1 MEKSEQTKAKLVSAV
16 MKLMNNGQK
25 ISRYGL
31 LAFAILVSFLPIL
44 NPLQIFSSLQNYS
57 FDTFQRMLPREIHSE
72 DPLVI
77 IDIDDRSLAEI
88 GQWPWPRNQLAK
100 LTNQAYAAAALG
112 FDIVFAESDRTNPEN
127 FIDSYPLNQALK
139 KELSKLPSN
148 DELFAQ
154 AIVNHGTVVLGQA
167 LNNKNNTQP
176 YKAKYG
182 LVTQGD
188 DPKQFIRNYLGAQ
201 NNIKPLNDT
210 ASGIGSM
217 SIGNNDAIVRQLP
230 TFERIDDQLV
240 PSLALEM
247 TRVALGASTFQ
258 IKSSNASSEEAFG
271 AQTGIN
277 NIKLGPLT
285 IPTTPEGNVWVYFAP
300 TKNIPSVSAGDVI
313 SGLIPPEFFE
323 GKIAL
328 VGTSAAG
335 LLDLRSTP
343 TEKNIPG
350 VTVIAQFIQ
359 QIFANE
365 FLQRPDWLFGAEF
378 LAGLVLAVLVTLSIQ
393 ALGPIGGLSILIV
406 GSSGIIGSSYYFFK
420 SKLFL
425 VDPISPLIISL
436 SVYVVVT
443 FCNFLFT
450 ELERSRVRGAFAQYL
465 SPEMVN
471 RLAESSE
478 SLVLGG
484 ERKEMTFLFSDIRGF
499 TKISEQYKDD
509 PEALTKL
516 INQLLTVLSNA
527 ILDHGGTIDKYMGD
541 CIMAFWNAPTDQ
553 ANHRELA
560 IKSAHAMN
568 EALSKFNL
576 ELNKDLDFK
585 LEVGIGINSGNC
597 IVGNMGSDK
606 RFDYTV
612 LGDAVNLASRLE
624 GQSSNYGL
632 TMVIGENTYLEDAS
646 FQMVE
651 MDKISVKGKTTPE
664 TIFTCFKPET
674 KFADGFF
681 SQHEVFLSEYRQQNW
696 QAAKAMIQ
704 ELTVCPNELGLYYA
718 HMSARIEEYIINPPP
733 LDWEG
738 VYVAKNK

>member
-1 MEKSEQTKAKLVSAV
+1 MRKGYKKFSRFG
-16 MKLMNNGQK
+16 LMG
-25 ISRYGL
+25 
-31 LAFAILVSFLPIL
+31 FAILVSFLPIF
-44 NPLQIFSSLQNYS
+44 NPLQIFTSLQNYS
-57 FDTFQRMLPREIHSE
+57 FDSFQRILPREVYSE
-72 DPLVI
+72 DPVVI
-77 IDIDDRSLAEI
+77 IDIDDRSLASV
-88 GQWPWPRNQLAK
+88 GQWPWSRDQLAN

-112 FDIVFAESDRTNPEN
+112 FDIMFAESDRTNPQN
-127 FIDSYPLNQALK
+127 LITSYSLNETLA
-139 KELSKLPSN
+139 KELSALPSN
-148 DELFAQ
+148 DELFAE
-154 AIVNHGTVVLGQA
+154 AINNHGTVVLGQA
-167 LNNKNNTQP
+167 LNNKDNKKP
-176 YKAKYG
+176 FEAKFG

-188 DPKQFIRNYLGAQ
+188 EPKQFITNYLGAQ
-201 NNIKPLNDT
+201 NNIQLLNKS
-210 ASGIGSM
+210 AAGIGSM
-217 SIGNNDAIVRQLP
+217 SIGNNEAIVRQLP
-230 TFERIDDQLV
+230 TFERVENQLV

-247 TRVALGASTFQ
+247 TRVAVGASTFQ

-277 NIKLGPLT
+277 HIKLGPLT
-285 IPTTPEGNVWVYFAP
+285 IPTTPEGNVWVYYTP
-300 TKNIPSVSAGDVI
+300 TKNIPAVSAADVI
-313 SGLIPPEFFE
+313 SGAIPPEFFE
-323 GKIAL
+323 GKVAL

-350 VTVIAQFIQ
+350 VTIIAQFIQ

-378 LAGLVLAVLVTLSIQ
+378 LAGLSLAVLITLSIQ
-393 ALGPIGGLSILIV
+393 ALGPIGGLSVLVV
-406 GSSGIIGSSYYFFK
+406 GSGGIVTASYYFFK

-436 SVYVVVT
+436 SVYIAVT
-443 FCNFLFT
+443 FFNFLFT
-450 ELERSRVRGAFAQYL
+450 ELERSRVRGAFSQYL

-509 PEALTKL
+509 PEALTQL

-553 ANHRELA
+553 QDHRQLA
-560 IKSAHAMN
+560 IQAAHSMN
-568 EALSKFNL
+568 EALDQFNN
-576 ELNKDLDFK
+576 EAKVELDFK
-585 LEVGIGINSGNC
+585 LEIGIGINSGNC

-624 GQSSNYGL
+624 SQSSNYGL
-632 TMVIGENTYLEDAS
+632 HMILGENTYINDSPFTIIEI
-646 FQMVE
+646 
-651 MDKISVKGKTTPE
+651 DKIAVKGKSNAE
-664 TIFTCFKPET
+664 TIYTCLKPENKWT
-674 KFADGFF
+674 EELMEKHKA
-681 SQHEVFLSEYRQQNW
+681 FLNKYRNQSWESANLL
-696 QAAKAMIQ
+696 ID
-704 ELTVCPNELGLYYA
+704 ELISSPNELNLYYK
-718 HMSARIEEYIINPPP
+718 HMRARIEEYITTPPSA
-733 LDWEG
+733 DWEG
-738 VYVAKNK
+738 VYVATNK

>member
-1 MEKSEQTKAKLVSAV
+1 MKKNYKKL
-16 MKLMNNGQK
+16 
-25 ISRYGL
+25 SRYGL
-31 LAFAILVSFLPIL
+31 IAFAILVSFLPIF

-57 FDTFQRMLPREIHSE
+57 FDTFQRILPREVYPE
-72 DPLVI
+72 DPVVI

-88 GQWPWPRNQLAK
+88 GQWPWSRNQLAN

-112 FDIVFAESDRTNPEN
+112 FDIVFAETDRTNPQN
-127 FIDSYPLNQALK
+127 LIANYSLNEELA
-139 KELSKLPSN
+139 KELTSLPSN

-154 AIVNHGTVVLGQA
+154 AIKNHGTVVLGQA
-167 LNNKNNTQP
+167 LNNNQISKPSKT
-176 YKAKYG
+176 KFG

-188 DPKQFIRNYLGAQ
+188 DPKQFVTNYLGVQ
-201 NNIKPLNDT
+201 SNIKLLD
-210 ASGIGSM
+210 ASAQGVGSM

-230 TFERIDDQLV
+230 TFESIGDQLI
-240 PSLALEM
+240 PSLAIEM
-247 TRVALGASTFQ
+247 TRVAVGASTFQ

-300 TKNIPSVSAGDVI
+300 TKNIPTVSAGDVI

-323 GKIAL
+323 GKVAL

-350 VTVIAQFIQ
+350 VTIIAQFIQ

-378 LAGLVLAVLVTLSIQ
+378 LAGLVLAVLITLSIQ
-393 ALGPIGGLSILIV
+393 ALGPIGGLSILV
-406 GSSGIIGSSYYFFK
+406 AGSGGIIGSSYYFFK

-425 VDPISPLIISL
+425 VDPISPLIIAL
-436 SVYVVVT
+436 SVYVAVT
-443 FCNFLFT
+443 FFNFLFT

-484 ERKEMTFLFSDIRGF
+484 EKKEMTFLFSDIRGF

-509 PEALTKL
+509 PEALTQL

-527 ILDHGGTIDKYMGD
+527 ILEHGGTIDKYMGD

-553 ANHRELA
+553 ANHRQLA
-560 IKSAHAMN
+560 IESAHAMN
-568 EALSKFNL
+568 NALSKFNQSL
-576 ELNKDLDFK
+576 GGSLDFK
-585 LEVGIGINSGNC
+585 LEIGIGINSGEC

-632 TMVIGENTYLEDAS
+632 NMVLGENSYLQDSSYPMIEI
-646 FQMVE
+646 
-651 MDKISVKGKTTPE
+651 DKIAVKGKSAAE
-664 TIFTCFKPET
+664 TIFTCFEPET
-674 KFADGFF
+674 KFPEDFMTK
-681 SQHEVFLSEYRQQNW
+681 HINFLKEYRSQQW
-696 QAAKAMIQ
+696 DAASSFID
-704 ELTVCPNELGLYYA
+704 ELISSPNELELYYK
-718 HMSARIEEYIINPPP
+718 HMRARINEYKINPPS

-738 VYVAKNK
+738 VYVAQNK

>member
-1 MEKSEQTKAKLVSAV
+1 
-16 MKLMNNGQK
+16 MKKNLKQF
-25 ISRYGL
+25 SRYGL
-31 LAFAILVSFLPIL
+31 LIFAILVSFLPIL
-44 NPLQIFSSLQNYS
+44 NPLQIFSNLQNYS
-57 FDTFQRMLPREIHSE
+57 FDTLQRLLPREIYAE
-72 DPLVI
+72 DPVVI

-88 GQWPWPRNQLAK
+88 GQWPWSRNQLAK
-100 LTNQAYAAAALG
+100 VTNQAYAAAALG
-112 FDIVFAESDRTNPEN
+112 FDIVFAEPDRTNPQN
-127 FIDSYPLNQALK
+127 FISSYPLNESLK
-139 KELSKLPSN
+139 KELSALPSN

-154 AIVNHGTVVLGQA
+154 AITDHGTVVLGQA
-167 LNNKNNTQP
+167 LNNKNNIKPSKT
-176 YKAKYG
+176 KFG

-188 DPKQFIRNYLGAQ
+188 DPKQFITNYSGIQ
-201 NNIKPLNDT
+201 NNIKELENS
-210 ASGIGSM
+210 AAGVGSM

-230 TFERIDDQLV
+230 TFERVDDQLV

-247 TRVALGASTFQ
+247 TRVAVGASTFQ
-258 IKSSNASSEEAFG
+258 IKSSNASSEEAYG

-285 IPTTPEGNVWVYFAP
+285 IPTTPEGNAWVYFAP
-300 TKNIPSVSAGDVI
+300 SRDISTVSAADVI
-313 SGLIPPEFFE
+313 SGVISPDFFE
-323 GKIAL
+323 GKVAL

-343 TEKNIPG
+343 TEKNVPG
-350 VTVIAQFIQ
+350 VTIIAQFIQ

-378 LAGLVLAVLVTLSIQ
+378 IAGLLLAVLITLGIQ
-393 ALGPIGGLSILIV
+393 VLGPIGGLSIFLV
-406 GSSGIIGSSYYFFK
+406 GSGGIMGSSYYFFK

-436 SVYVVVT
+436 SVYVAVT
-443 FCNFLFT
+443 FFNFLFT

-509 PEALTKL
+509 PEALTQL
-516 INQLLTVLSNA
+516 INELLTVLSNA
-527 ILDHGGTIDKYMGD
+527 ILEHGGTIDKYMGD

-553 ANHRELA
+553 ADHRQLA
-560 IKSAHAMN
+560 IQAAHSMN
-568 EALSKFNL
+568 EALDEFNL
-576 ELNKDLDFK
+576 NTEGSLDFK
-585 LEVGIGINSGNC
+585 LEIGIGINSGNC

-624 GQSSNYGL
+624 SQSSNYGL
-632 TMVIGENTYLEDAS
+632 HMIVGENTYMNDSDFTMIEI
-646 FQMVE
+646 
-651 MDKISVKGKTTPE
+651 DKIAVKGKSTAE
-664 TIFTCFKPET
+664 TIYTCFKSGMKLPE
-674 KFADGFF
+674 GFIDNHA
-681 SQHEVFLSEYRQQNW
+681 SFLAEYRAQNW
-696 QAAKAMIQ
+696 NAANLLID
-704 ELTVCPNELGLYYA
+704 ELMSSSNELELYYR
-718 HMSARIEEYIINPPP
+718 HMKARIEKYITNPPSA
-733 LDWEG
+733 DWGG
-738 VYVAKNK
+738 VYVATNK

>member
-1 MEKSEQTKAKLVSAV
+1 
-16 MKLMNNGQK
+16 MKKNYKQL
-25 ISRYGL
+25 SRFGL
-31 LAFAILVSFLPIL
+31 LAFAIFISFLPIL

-57 FDTFQRMLPREIHSE
+57 FDTFQRILPREVYPE
-72 DPLVI
+72 DPVVI

-88 GQWPWPRNQLAK
+88 GQWPWSRNQLAN

-112 FDIVFAESDRTNPEN
+112 FDIVFAEPDRTNPKN
-127 FIDSYPLNQALK
+127 LIASYDLNEELT
-139 KELSKLPSN
+139 KELVALPSN
-148 DELFAQ
+148 DELFAE
-154 AIVNHGTVVLGQA
+154 AIENHGTVILGQA
-167 LNNKNNTQP
+167 LNNNQNILS
-176 YKAKYG
+176 AKTKFG

-188 DPKQFIRNYLGAQ
+188 DPKQFVANYSGAQ
-201 NNIKPLNDT
+201 SNITILD
-210 ASGIGSM
+210 ASARGVGSM

-230 TFERIDDQLV
+230 AFESIGNQLI

-247 TRVALGASTFQ
+247 TRVAVGASTFQ
-258 IKSSNASSEEAFG
+258 IKSSNASSEEAYG

-285 IPTTPEGNVWVYFAP
+285 IPTTAEGNAWIYFTA
-300 TKNIPSVSAGDVI
+300 TKNISTVSAVDVI
-313 SGLIPPEFFE
+313 AGVIPPEFFE
-323 GKIAL
+323 GKVAL

-350 VTVIAQFIQ
+350 VTIIAQFIQ

-378 LAGLVLAVLVTLSIQ
+378 LAGLGLAILTTLSIQ
-393 ALGPIGGLSILIV
+393 ALGPIGGLSVLVLGSGGIL
-406 GSSGIIGSSYYFFK
+406 GSSYYFFK

-425 VDPISPLIISL
+425 VDPISPLVIAL
-436 SVYVVVT
+436 SVYIAVT
-443 FCNFLFT
+443 FFNFLFT

-471 RLAESSE
+471 RLAESNE

-484 ERKEMTFLFSDIRGF
+484 EKKEMTFLFSDIRGF
-499 TKISEQYKDD
+499 TKISEQYKED
-509 PEALTKL
+509 PEALTQL

-553 ANHRELA
+553 ADHRQLA
-560 IKSAHAMN
+560 IKAAHAMN
-568 EALSKFNL
+568 QALDEFNL
-576 ELNKDLDFK
+576 SMKGNLEFEL
-585 LEVGIGINSGNC
+585 EIGIGINSGEC

-612 LGDAVNLASRLE
+612 LGDSVNLASRLE
-624 GQSSNYGL
+624 SQSSNYGL
-632 TMVIGENTYLEDAS
+632 HMIIGENTFIEDAA
-646 FQMVE
+646 FCIIE
-651 MDKISVKGKTTPE
+651 IDKIAVKGKSSAE
-664 TIFTCFKPET
+664 TIFTCFEAKT
-674 KFADGFF
+674 KFAG
-681 SQHEVFLSEYRQQNW
+681 EFLDKHKNFLKEYRAQNW
-696 QAAKAMIQ
+696 DVAKSLIS
-704 ELTVCPNELGLYYA
+704 ELISSSDELELYYKY
-718 HMSARIEEYIINPPP
+718 MGSRIEDYVINPPP
-733 LDWEG
+733 ADWEG

>member
-1 MEKSEQTKAKLVSAV
+1 M
-16 MKLMNNGQK
+16 
-25 ISRYGL
+25 
-31 LAFAILVSFLPIL
+31 
-44 NPLQIFSSLQNYS
+44 
-57 FDTFQRMLPREIHSE
+57 
-72 DPLVI
+72 
-77 IDIDDRSLAEI
+77 RS
-88 GQWPWPRNQLAK
+88 
-100 LTNQAYAAAALG
+100 
-112 FDIVFAESDRTNPEN
+112 
-127 FIDSYPLNQALK
+127 LK
-139 KELSKLPSN
+139 KELSALPSN

-154 AIVNHGTVVLGQA
+154 AITDHGTVVLGQA
-167 LNNKNNTQP
+167 LNNKNNIKPSKT
-176 YKAKYG
+176 KFG

-188 DPKQFIRNYLGAQ
+188 DPKQFITNYSGIQ
-201 NNIKPLNDT
+201 HNIKQLESS
-210 ASGIGSM
+210 AAGVGSM

-230 TFERIDDQLV
+230 TFERVDDQLV

-247 TRVALGASTFQ
+247 TRVAVGASTFQ
-258 IKSSNASSEEAFG
+258 IKSSNASSEEAYG

-277 NIKLGPLT
+277 NIKLGPLS
-285 IPTTPEGNVWVYFAP
+285 IPTTPEGNAWVYFAP
-300 TKNIPSVSAGDVI
+300 SRDISTVSAADVI
-313 SGLIPPEFFE
+313 SGVISPDFFE
-323 GKIAL
+323 GKVAL

-343 TEKNIPG
+343 TEKNVPG
-350 VTVIAQFIQ
+350 VTIIAQFIQ

-378 LAGLVLAVLVTLSIQ
+378 LAGLVLAVLITLSIQ
-393 ALGPIGGLSILIV
+393 AMGPIGGLSVLLA
-406 GSSGIIGSSYYFFK
+406 GSGGIIGSSYYFFK

-436 SVYVVVT
+436 SVYVAVT
-443 FCNFLFT
+443 FFNYLFT

-509 PEALTKL
+509 PEALTLL

-553 ANHRELA
+553 ANHRQLA
-560 IKSAHAMN
+560 IESAHAMN
-568 EALSKFNL
+568 NALSEFNQNL
-576 ELNKDLDFK
+576 EGSLDFK
-585 LEVGIGINSGNC
+585 LEIGIGINSGEC

-632 TMVIGENTYLEDAS
+632 NMVLGENSYLQDSSYQIIEI
-646 FQMVE
+646 
-651 MDKISVKGKTTPE
+651 DKIAVKGKSSAE
-664 TIFTCFKPET
+664 TIFTCFELET
-674 KFADGFF
+674 KFTEDFMDK
-681 SQHEVFLSEYRQQNW
+681 HKHVFRKVSLSRMDSS
-696 QAAKAMIQ
+696 KFI
-704 ELTVCPNELGLYYA
+704 G
-718 HMSARIEEYIINPPP
+718 
-733 LDWEG
+733 
-738 VYVAKNK
+738 

>member
-1 MEKSEQTKAKLVSAV
+1 
-16 MKLMNNGQK
+16 MKKNLKQF
-25 ISRYGL
+25 SRYGL
-31 LAFAILVSFLPIL
+31 LIFAVLVSFLPIL
-44 NPLQIFSSLQNYS
+44 NPLQIFSNLQNYS
-57 FDTFQRMLPREIHSE
+57 FDTLQRLLPREIYAE
-72 DPLVI
+72 DPVVI

-100 LTNQAYAAAALG
+100 LTDQAYAAAALG
-112 FDIVFAESDRTNPEN
+112 FDIVFAESDRTNPQN
-127 FIDSYPLNQALK
+127 FISSYPLNEVLK

-154 AIVNHGTVVLGQA
+154 AILNHGTVVLGQA
-167 LNNKNNTQP
+167 LNNKNNTKP

-201 NNIKPLNDT
+201 NNIKLLDDSAT
-210 ASGIGSM
+210 GVGSM

-247 TRVALGASTFQ
+247 TRVAVGASTFQ
-258 IKSSNASSEEAFG
+258 IKSSNASSEEAYG

-285 IPTTPEGNVWVYFAP
+285 IPTTPEGNAWVYFAP
-300 TKNIPSVSAGDVI
+300 TKNIPTVSAGDVI
-313 SGLIPPEFFE
+313 SGAIPPEFFE
-323 GKIAL
+323 GKVAL

-350 VTVIAQFIQ
+350 VTIIAQFIQ

-378 LAGLVLAVLVTLSIQ
+378 LAGLILAILITLSIQ
-393 ALGPIGGLSILIV
+393 ALGPIGGLSVLIA
-406 GSSGIIGSSYYFFK
+406 GSGGIIGSSYYFFK

-436 SVYVVVT
+436 SVYVAVT
-443 FCNFLFT
+443 FFNFLFT

-509 PEALTKL
+509 PEALTQL
-516 INQLLTVLSNA
+516 INQLLTVLSNS
-527 ILDHGGTIDKYMGD
+527 ILEHGGTIDKYMGD

-553 ANHRELA
+553 ADHRQLA
-560 IKSAHAMN
+560 IKAAHSMN
-568 EALSKFNL
+568 EALDEFNAQT
-576 ELNKDLDFK
+576 EGNLDFK
-585 LEVGIGINSGNC
+585 LEIGIGINSGNC

-624 GQSSNYGL
+624 SQSSNYGL
-632 TMVIGENTYLEDAS
+632 HMIVGENTHMDDSE
-646 FQMVE
+646 FTIIE
-651 MDKISVKGKTTPE
+651 IDKIAVKGKSSAE
-664 TIFTCFKPET
+664 TIYTCFKPEM
-674 KFADGFF
+674 KFTEEFLKK
-681 SQHEVFLSEYRQQNW
+681 HEAFLVEYRSQNW
-696 QAAKAMIQ
+696 DGANLLID
-704 ELTVCPNELGLYYA
+704 ELIPSSNELELYYK
-718 HMSARIEEYIINPPP
+718 HMRARIEEYIASPPAS
-733 LDWEG
+733 DWEG

>member
-1 MEKSEQTKAKLVSAV
+1 
-16 MKLMNNGQK
+16 MKKNLKQF
-25 ISRYGL
+25 SRYGL
-31 LAFAILVSFLPIL
+31 LIFAVLVSFLPIL
-44 NPLQIFSSLQNYS
+44 NPLQIFSNLQNYS
-57 FDTFQRMLPREIHSE
+57 FDTLQRLLPREIYAE
-72 DPLVI
+72 DPVVI

-88 GQWPWPRNQLAK
+88 GQWPWSRNQLAK

-112 FDIVFAESDRTNPEN
+112 FDIVFAESDRTNPQN
-127 FIDSYPLNQALK
+127 FISSYPLNEDLK
-139 KELSKLPSN
+139 KELSALPSN

-154 AIVNHGTVVLGQA
+154 AIANHGTVVLGQA
-167 LNNKNNTQP
+167 LNNKNNIKP
-176 YKAKYG
+176 SKAKFG

-188 DPKQFIRNYLGAQ
+188 DPKQFITNYSGIQ
-201 NNIKPLNDT
+201 NNIQQLESS
-210 ASGIGSM
+210 AAGVGSM

-247 TRVALGASTFQ
+247 TRVAVGASTFQ
-258 IKSSNASSEEAFG
+258 IKSSNASSEEAYG

-285 IPTTPEGNVWVYFAP
+285 IPTTSKGNAWVYFAP
-300 TKNIPSVSAGDVI
+300 SNNISTVSAADVI
-313 SGLIPPEFFE
+313 SGAVPPEFFE
-323 GKIAL
+323 GKLAL

-343 TEKNIPG
+343 TEKNVPG
-350 VTVIAQFIQ
+350 VTIIAQFIQ

-378 LAGLVLAVLVTLSIQ
+378 LAGLVLAVLITLSIQ
-393 ALGPIGGLSILIV
+393 AMGPIGGLSVLLA
-406 GSSGIIGSSYYFFK
+406 GSGGIIGSSYYFFK

-436 SVYVVVT
+436 SVYVAVT
-443 FCNFLFT
+443 FFNYLFT

-509 PEALTKL
+509 PEALTQL

-553 ANHRELA
+553 ANHRQLA
-560 IKSAHAMN
+560 IESAHAMN
-568 EALSKFNL
+568 NALSEFNQNL
-576 ELNKDLDFK
+576 EGSLDFK
-585 LEVGIGINSGNC
+585 LEIGIGINSGEC

-632 TMVIGENTYLEDAS
+632 NMVLGENSYLQDSSYQIIEI
-646 FQMVE
+646 
-651 MDKISVKGKTTPE
+651 DKIAVKGKSSAE
-664 TIFTCFKPET
+664 TIFTCFELET
-674 KFADGFF
+674 KFTEDFMDKHKLFLEKYRTQQWIPANLLAD
-681 SQHEVFLSEYRQQNW
+681 
-696 QAAKAMIQ
+696 
-704 ELTVCPNELGLYYA
+704 ELISSSNQLELYYG
-718 HMSARIEEYIINPPP
+718 HMKARIDEYKINPPSS
-733 LDWEG
+733 DWKG
-738 VYVAKNK
+738 VYVAQNK

>member
-1 MEKSEQTKAKLVSAV
+1 
-16 MKLMNNGQK
+16 MKKNLKQF
-25 ISRYGL
+25 SRYGL
-31 LAFAILVSFLPIL
+31 LIFAILVSFLPIL
-44 NPLQIFSSLQNYS
+44 NPLQIFSNLQNYS
-57 FDTFQRMLPREIHSE
+57 FDTLQRLLPREVYAE
-72 DPLVI
+72 DPVVI

-88 GQWPWPRNQLAK
+88 GQWPWSRNQLAK
-100 LTNQAYAAAALG
+100 LVNQAYAAAALG
-112 FDIVFAESDRTNPEN
+112 FDIVFAESDRTNPQN
-127 FIDSYPLNQALK
+127 FISSYPLNEDLK
-139 KELSKLPSN
+139 KELSALPSN
-148 DELFAQ
+148 DELFSQ
-154 AIVNHGTVVLGQA
+154 AIANHGTVVLGQA
-167 LNNKNNTQP
+167 LNNKNNIKPSKT
-176 YKAKYG
+176 KFG

-201 NNIKPLNDT
+201 NNIKLLDDS

-247 TRVALGASTFQ
+247 TRVAVGASTFQ
-258 IKSSNASSEEAFG
+258 IKSSNASSEEAYG

-300 TKNIPSVSAGDVI
+300 TKNIPTVSAGDVI
-313 SGLIPPEFFE
+313 LGLIPPEFFE
-323 GKIAL
+323 GKVAL

-350 VTVIAQFIQ
+350 VTIIAQFIQ

-378 LAGLVLAVLVTLSIQ
+378 LAGLVLAVLITLSIQ
-393 ALGPIGGLSILIV
+393 ALGPIGGLSVLII
-406 GSSGIIGSSYYFFK
+406 GSGGIMGSSYYFFK

-425 VDPISPLIISL
+425 VDPISPLIIAL
-436 SVYVVVT
+436 SVYVAVT
-443 FCNFLFT
+443 FFNFLFT

-509 PEALTKL
+509 PEALTQL

-527 ILDHGGTIDKYMGD
+527 ILEHGGTIDKYMGD

-553 ANHRELA
+553 ENHRQLA
-560 IKSAHAMN
+560 IQAAHTMN
-568 EALSKFNL
+568 EALDAFNL
-576 ELNKDLDFK
+576 EVEGNLDFK
-585 LEVGIGINSGNC
+585 LEIGIGINSGDC

-624 GQSSNYGL
+624 SQSSNYGL
-632 TMVIGENTYLEDAS
+632 HMIVGENTYMIDSS
-646 FQMVE
+646 FTMIE
-651 MDKISVKGKTTPE
+651 IDKIAVKGKSSAE
-664 TIFTCFKPET
+664 TIFTCFKPEI
-674 KFADGFF
+674 KFVKGFLDT
-681 SQHEVFLSEYRQQNW
+681 HNVFLQEYRSQNW
-696 QAAKAMIQ
+696 DAAKSTIG
-704 ELTVCPNELGLYYA
+704 ELMSSPNELELYYR
-718 HMSARIEEYIINPPP
+718 HMDARIDEYIKNPPAA
-733 LDWEG
+733 DWEG
-738 VYVAKNK
+738 VYVATNK

>member
-1 MEKSEQTKAKLVSAV
+1 MKIDFKKLS
-16 MKLMNNGQK
+16 K
-25 ISRYGL
+25 YGL
-31 LAFAILVSFLPIL
+31 LVFAVLISFLPIF
-44 NPLQIFSSLQNYS
+44 NPLQIFSTLQNYS
-57 FDTFQRMLPREIHSE
+57 FDTFQRILPREVYPG
-72 DPLVI
+72 DPVVI

-88 GQWPWPRNQLAK
+88 GQWPWSRNQLAN

-112 FDIVFAESDRTNPEN
+112 FDVVFAEPDRTNPEN
-127 FIDSYPLNQALK
+127 LIASYPLSEVLI
-139 KELSKLPSN
+139 KELGALPSN
-148 DELFAQ
+148 DGLFSQ
-154 AIVNHGTVVLGQA
+154 AIENHGTVVLGQA
-167 LNNKNNTQP
+167 LNNNKNNKP
-176 YKAKYG
+176 YKAKFG

-188 DPKQFIRNYLGAQ
+188 DPKQFVADYLGTQ
-201 NNIKPLNDT
+201 NNIKILDEAAN
-210 ASGIGSM
+210 GIGSM

-230 TFERIDDQLV
+230 TFERIGDQLV

-247 TRVALGASTFQ
+247 TRVALGASTYQ

-271 AQTGIN
+271 AHTGIN
-277 NIKLGPLT
+277 NIKIGPLT
-285 IPTTPEGNVWVYFAP
+285 IPTTADGNAWIYFTP
-300 TKNIPSVSAGDVI
+300 TRNILTVSAADVV
-313 SGLIPPEFFE
+313 SGAVLPEFFE

-350 VTVIAQFIQ
+350 VTIIAQFIQ

-378 LAGLVLAVLVTLSIQ
+378 LTGLILAVLITLSIH
-393 ALGPIGGLSILIV
+393 ALGPIGGLSILIL
-406 GSSGIIGSSYYFFK
+406 GSGGIIGLSYYFFK

-436 SVYVVVT
+436 SVYVAVT
-443 FCNFLFT
+443 FFNFLFT

-509 PEALTKL
+509 PEALTRL
-516 INQLLTVLSNA
+516 INQLLTVLSNP

-576 ELNKDLDFK
+576 ELNEDLDFK
-585 LEVGIGINSGNC
+585 LEIGIGINSGNC

-632 TMVIGENTYLEDAS
+632 TMVIGENTYLEDSS
-646 FQMVE
+646 FQIVE
-651 MDKISVKGKTTPE
+651 MDKIAVKGKSTPE

-674 KFADGFF
+674 NFMDGFF

-696 QAAKAMIQ
+696 QAAKAIIQ
-704 ELTVCPNELGLYYA
+704 ELTASPNELELYYA
-718 HMSARIEEYIINPPP
+718 HMRTRIEEYVTNPPP
-733 LDWEG
+733 ADWEG

>member
-1 MEKSEQTKAKLVSAV
+1 M
-16 MKLMNNGQK
+16 
-25 ISRYGL
+25 
-31 LAFAILVSFLPIL
+31 
-44 NPLQIFSSLQNYS
+44 QIFSNLQNYS
-57 FDTFQRMLPREIHSE
+57 FDTLQRLLPREIYAE
-72 DPLVI
+72 DPVVI

-100 LTNQAYAAAALG
+100 LTDQAYAAAALG
-112 FDIVFAESDRTNPEN
+112 FDIVFAESDRTNPQN
-127 FIDSYPLNQALK
+127 FISSYPLNEVLK

-154 AIVNHGTVVLGQA
+154 AILNHGTVVLGQA
-167 LNNKNNTQP
+167 LNNKNNTKP

-201 NNIKPLNDT
+201 NNIKLLDDSAT
-210 ASGIGSM
+210 GVGSM

-247 TRVALGASTFQ
+247 TRVAVGASTFQ
-258 IKSSNASSEEAFG
+258 IKSSNASSEEAYG

-285 IPTTPEGNVWVYFAP
+285 IPTTPEGNAWVYFAP
-300 TKNIPSVSAGDVI
+300 TKNIPTVSAGDVI
-313 SGLIPPEFFE
+313 SGAIPPEFFE
-323 GKIAL
+323 GKVAL

-350 VTVIAQFIQ
+350 VTIIAQFIQ

-378 LAGLVLAVLVTLSIQ
+378 LAGLILAILITLSIQ
-393 ALGPIGGLSILIV
+393 ALGPIGGLSVLIA
-406 GSSGIIGSSYYFFK
+406 GSGGIIGSSYYFFK

-436 SVYVVVT
+436 SVYVAVT
-443 FCNFLFT
+443 FFNFLFT

-509 PEALTKL
+509 PEALTQL
-516 INQLLTVLSNA
+516 INQLLTVLSNS
-527 ILDHGGTIDKYMGD
+527 ILEHGGTIDKYMGD

-553 ANHRELA
+553 ADHRQLA
-560 IKSAHAMN
+560 IKAAHSMN
-568 EALSKFNL
+568 EALDEFNAQT
-576 ELNKDLDFK
+576 EGNLDFK
-585 LEVGIGINSGNC
+585 LEIGIGINSGNC

-624 GQSSNYGL
+624 SQSSNYGL
-632 TMVIGENTYLEDAS
+632 HMIVGENTHMDDSE
-646 FQMVE
+646 FTIIE
-651 MDKISVKGKTTPE
+651 IDKIAVKGKSSAE
-664 TIFTCFKPET
+664 TIYTCFKPEM
-674 KFADGFF
+674 KFTEEFLKK
-681 SQHEVFLSEYRQQNW
+681 HEAFLVEYRSQNW
-696 QAAKAMIQ
+696 DGANLLID
-704 ELTVCPNELGLYYA
+704 ELIPSSNELELYYK
-718 HMSARIEEYIINPPP
+718 HMRARIEEYIASPPAS
-733 LDWEG
+733 DWEG

>member
-1 MEKSEQTKAKLVSAV
+1 
-16 MKLMNNGQK
+16 MKKNYKQL
-25 ISRYGL
+25 SRFGL
-31 LAFAILVSFLPIL
+31 LAFAIFISFLPIL

-57 FDTFQRMLPREIHSE
+57 FDTFQRILPREVYPE
-72 DPLVI
+72 DPVVI

-88 GQWPWPRNQLAK
+88 GQWPWSRNQLAK

-112 FDIVFAESDRTNPEN
+112 FDIVFAEPDRTNPKN
-127 FIDSYPLNQALK
+127 LIASYDLNEELT
-139 KELSKLPSN
+139 KELVALPSN
-148 DELFAQ
+148 DELFAE
-154 AIVNHGTVVLGQA
+154 AIENHGTVILGQA
-167 LNNKNNTQP
+167 LNNNQNILSA
-176 YKAKYG
+176 KAKFG

-188 DPKQFIRNYLGAQ
+188 DPKQFVANYSGTQ
-201 NNIKPLNDT
+201 GNITILD
-210 ASGIGSM
+210 ASARGIGSM

-230 TFERIDDQLV
+230 TFESIGNQLI

-247 TRVALGASTFQ
+247 TRVAVGASTFQ
-258 IKSSNASSEEAFG
+258 IKSSNASSEEAYG

-285 IPTTPEGNVWVYFAP
+285 IPTTAEGNAWIYFTA
-300 TKNIPSVSAGDVI
+300 TKNISTVSAVDVI
-313 SGLIPPEFFE
+313 AGVIPPEFFE
-323 GKIAL
+323 GKVAL

-350 VTVIAQFIQ
+350 VTIIAQFIQ

-378 LAGLVLAVLVTLSIQ
+378 LAGLGLAILTTLSIQ
-393 ALGPIGGLSILIV
+393 ALGPIGGLSVLVLGSGGIL
-406 GSSGIIGSSYYFFK
+406 GSSYYFFK

-425 VDPISPLIISL
+425 VDPISPLVIAL
-436 SVYVVVT
+436 SVYIAVT
-443 FCNFLFT
+443 FFNFLFT

-471 RLAESSE
+471 RLAESNE

-499 TKISEQYKDD
+499 TKISEQYKED
-509 PEALTKL
+509 PEALTQL

-553 ANHRELA
+553 DDHRQLA
-560 IKSAHAMN
+560 IKAAHAMN
-568 EALSKFNL
+568 QALDEFNL
-576 ELNKDLDFK
+576 SMKGNLEFEL
-585 LEVGIGINSGNC
+585 EIGIGINSGEC

-612 LGDAVNLASRLE
+612 LGDSVNLASRLE
-624 GQSSNYGL
+624 SQSSNYGL
-632 TMVIGENTYLEDAS
+632 HMIIGENTFIEDAA
-646 FQMVE
+646 FCIIE
-651 MDKISVKGKTTPE
+651 IDKIAVKGKSSAE
-664 TIFTCFKPET
+664 TIFTCFEAKT
-674 KFADGFF
+674 KFAD
-681 SQHEVFLSEYRQQNW
+681 EFLDKHRNFLKEYRAQNW
-696 QAAKAMIQ
+696 DVAKLLIS
-704 ELTVCPNELGLYYA
+704 ELISSSDELDLYYKY
-718 HMSARIEEYIINPPP
+718 MGSRIEDYEINPPSA
-733 LDWEG
+733 DWEG

>member
-1 MEKSEQTKAKLVSAV
+1 VKKNLKQF
-16 MKLMNNGQK
+16 
-25 ISRYGL
+25 SRYGL
-31 LAFAILVSFLPIL
+31 LIFAVLVSFLPIL
-44 NPLQIFSSLQNYS
+44 NPLQIFSNLQNYS
-57 FDTFQRMLPREIHSE
+57 FDTLQRLLPREIYAE
-72 DPLVI
+72 DPVVI

-88 GQWPWPRNQLAK
+88 GQWPWSRNQLAK

-112 FDIVFAESDRTNPEN
+112 FDIVFAESDRTNPQN
-127 FIDSYPLNQALK
+127 FISSYPLNEDLK
-139 KELSKLPSN
+139 KELSALPSN
-148 DELFAQ
+148 DELFSQ
-154 AIVNHGTVVLGQA
+154 AIANHGTVVLGQA
-167 LNNKNNTQP
+167 LNNKNNIKP
-176 YKAKYG
+176 SKAKFG

-188 DPKQFIRNYLGAQ
+188 NPKQFITNYSGIQ
-201 NNIKPLNDT
+201 NNIQQLESS
-210 ASGIGSM
+210 AAGVGSM

-230 TFERIDDQLV
+230 TFERVDDQLV

-247 TRVALGASTFQ
+247 TRVAVGASTFQ
-258 IKSSNASSEEAFG
+258 IKSSNASSEEAYG

-285 IPTTPEGNVWVYFAP
+285 IPTTPKGNAWVYFAP
-300 TKNIPSVSAGDVI
+300 SKNISTISAADVI
-313 SGLIPPEFFE
+313 SGAVPPEFFE
-323 GKIAL
+323 GKLAL

-343 TEKNIPG
+343 TEKNVPG
-350 VTVIAQFIQ
+350 VTIIAQFIQ

-378 LAGLVLAVLVTLSIQ
+378 LAGLVLAVLITLSIQ
-393 ALGPIGGLSILIV
+393 AMGPIGGLSVLLA
-406 GSSGIIGSSYYFFK
+406 GSGGIIGSSYYFFK

-436 SVYVVVT
+436 SVYVAVT
-443 FCNFLFT
+443 FFNYLFT

-509 PEALTKL
+509 PEALTLL

-553 ANHRELA
+553 ANHRQLA
-560 IKSAHAMN
+560 IESAHAMN
-568 EALSKFNL
+568 NALSEFNQNL
-576 ELNKDLDFK
+576 EESLDFK
-585 LEVGIGINSGNC
+585 LEIGIGINSGEC

-632 TMVIGENTYLEDAS
+632 NMVLGENSYLQDSPYQIIEI
-646 FQMVE
+646 
-651 MDKISVKGKTTPE
+651 DKIAVKGKSSAE
-664 TIFTCFKPET
+664 TIFTCFELET
-674 KFADGFF
+674 KFTEEFMDKHKLFLEKYSAQQWIPASLLAD
-681 SQHEVFLSEYRQQNW
+681 
-696 QAAKAMIQ
+696 
-704 ELTVCPNELGLYYA
+704 ELISSSNQLELYYG
-718 HMSARIEEYIINPPP
+718 HMKARIDEYKINPPSS
-733 LDWEG
+733 DWKG
-738 VYVAKNK
+738 VYVAQNK

>member
-1 MEKSEQTKAKLVSAV
+1 MKKNYKKL
-16 MKLMNNGQK
+16 
-25 ISRYGL
+25 SRYGL
-31 LAFAILVSFLPIL
+31 LAFAIFVSFLPIL
-44 NPLQIFSSLQNYS
+44 NPLQIFTSLQNYS
-57 FDTFQRMLPREIHSE
+57 FDTFQRILPREVYPE
-72 DPLVI
+72 DPVVI

-88 GQWPWPRNQLAK
+88 GQWPWSRNQLAN

-112 FDIVFAESDRTNPEN
+112 FDVVFAEPDRTNPQN
-127 FIDSYPLNQALK
+127 LIASYSLNEELA
-139 KELSKLPSN
+139 KELASLPSN

-154 AIVNHGTVVLGQA
+154 AIKNHGTVVLGQA
-167 LNNKNNTQP
+167 LNNNEISKPSKT
-176 YKAKYG
+176 KFG
-182 LVTQGD
+182 LVIQGD
-188 DPKQFIRNYLGAQ
+188 DPKQFVTNYLGVQ
-201 NNIKPLNDT
+201 NNIKLLD
-210 ASGIGSM
+210 ASAQGVGSM

-230 TFERIDDQLV
+230 TFESIGDQLI
-240 PSLALEM
+240 PSLAIEM
-247 TRVALGASTFQ
+247 TRVAVGASTFQ
-258 IKSSNASSEEAFG
+258 IKSSNASSEEAYG

-285 IPTTPEGNVWVYFAP
+285 IPTTAKGNAWIYFTA
-300 TKNIPSVSAGDVI
+300 TKNISTVSAVDVI
-313 SGLIPPEFFE
+313 SGAIPPEFFE
-323 GKIAL
+323 GKVAL
-328 VGTSAAG
+328 VGTSASG

-350 VTVIAQFIQ
+350 VTIIAQFIQ

-378 LAGLVLAVLVTLSIQ
+378 LAGLILALLITLSIQ
-393 ALGPIGGLSILIV
+393 ALGPIGGLSVLV
-406 GSSGIIGSSYYFFK
+406 GGSGGIIGSSYYFFK

-425 VDPISPLIISL
+425 VDPISPLIIAL
-436 SVYVVVT
+436 SVYVAVT
-443 FCNFLFT
+443 FFNFLFT

-509 PEALTKL
+509 PEALTQL

-553 ANHRELA
+553 ANHRQLA
-560 IKSAHAMN
+560 IESAHAMN
-568 EALSKFNL
+568 NALSEFNQNL
-576 ELNKDLDFK
+576 EGSLDFK
-585 LEVGIGINSGNC
+585 LEIGIGINSGEC

-632 TMVIGENTYLEDAS
+632 NMVLGENSYLQDSSYRMIEI
-646 FQMVE
+646 
-651 MDKISVKGKTTPE
+651 DKIAVKGKSAAE
-664 TIFTCFKPET
+664 TIFTCFEPDK
-674 KFADGFF
+674 KFADDFMAK
-681 SQHEVFLSEYRQQNW
+681 HINFLEEYRSQQW
-696 QAAKAMIQ
+696 DAASLLID
-704 ELTVCPNELGLYYA
+704 ELISSPNELELYYKY
-718 HMSARIEEYIINPPP
+718 MRARIDDYKINPPSA
-733 LDWEG
+733 DWEG
-738 VYVAKNK
+738 VYVAQNK

>member
-1 MEKSEQTKAKLVSAV
+1 MKKNYKKL
-16 MKLMNNGQK
+16 
-25 ISRYGL
+25 SRYGL
-31 LAFAILVSFLPIL
+31 LAFAIIVSFLPIL

-57 FDTFQRMLPREIHSE
+57 FDTFQRILPREIYTE
-72 DPLVI
+72 DPVVI

-100 LTNQAYAAAALG
+100 LTDQAYAAAALG

-127 FIDSYPLNQALK
+127 FIFSSSLNEALK

-167 LNNKNNTQP
+167 LNNKNNIKP
-176 YKAKYG
+176 YQAKYG

-188 DPKQFIRNYLGAQ
+188 NPKQFIRNYLGAQ
-201 NNIKPLNDT
+201 NNIKLLDDS

-247 TRVALGASTFQ
+247 TRVAVGASTFQ
-258 IKSSNASSEEAFG
+258 IKSSNASSEEAYG

-300 TKNIPSVSAGDVI
+300 TKNIPTVSAGDVI

-323 GKIAL
+323 GKVAL

-350 VTVIAQFIQ
+350 VTIIAQFIQ

-378 LAGLVLAVLVTLSIQ
+378 LAGLILAVLITLSIQ
-393 ALGPIGGLSILIV
+393 ALGPIGGLSVLIL
-406 GSSGIIGSSYYFFK
+406 GSGGITGSSYYFFK

-425 VDPISPLIISL
+425 VDPISPLIIAL
-436 SVYVVVT
+436 SVYVAVT
-443 FCNFLFT
+443 FFNFLFT

-509 PEALTKL
+509 PEALTQL

-527 ILDHGGTIDKYMGD
+527 ILEHGGTIDKYMGD

-553 ANHRELA
+553 EDHRQLA
-560 IKSAHAMN
+560 IKAAHTMN
-568 EALSKFNL
+568 EALDEFNL
-576 ELNKDLDFK
+576 ETDGGLDFK
-585 LEVGIGINSGNC
+585 LEIGIGINSGNC

-624 GQSSNYGL
+624 SQSSNYGL
-632 TMVIGENTYLEDAS
+632 HMIVGENTYIHDCDFTIIEI
-646 FQMVE
+646 
-651 MDKISVKGKTTPE
+651 DKIAVKGKSSAE
-664 TIFTCFKPET
+664 IIYTCFKPEM
-674 KFADGFF
+674 KFTAGFLEKH
-681 SQHEVFLSEYRQQNW
+681 QTFLSEYRAQNW
-696 QAAKAMIQ
+696 DSANLLID
-704 ELTVCPNELGLYYA
+704 ELISSSDALELYYK
-718 HMSARIEEYIINPPP
+718 HMRARIAEYILNPPAI
-733 LDWEG
+733 DWEG
-738 VYVAKNK
+738 VYIAKNK

>member
-1 MEKSEQTKAKLVSAV
+1 MKIDFKKLS
-16 MKLMNNGQK
+16 K
-25 ISRYGL
+25 YGL
-31 LAFAILVSFLPIL
+31 LVFAVLISFLPIF
-44 NPLQIFSSLQNYS
+44 NPLQIFSTLQNYS
-57 FDTFQRMLPREIHSE
+57 FDTFQRILPREVYPG
-72 DPLVI
+72 DPVVI

-88 GQWPWPRNQLAK
+88 GQWPWSRNQLAN

-112 FDIVFAESDRTNPEN
+112 FDVVFAEPDRTNPEN
-127 FIDSYPLNQALK
+127 LIASYPLSEVLI
-139 KELSKLPSN
+139 KELGALPSN
-148 DELFAQ
+148 DGLFSQ
-154 AIVNHGTVVLGQA
+154 AIENHGTVVLGQA
-167 LNNKNNTQP
+167 LNNNKNNKP
-176 YKAKYG
+176 YKAKFG

-188 DPKQFIRNYLGAQ
+188 DPKQFVADYLGTQ
-201 NNIKPLNDT
+201 NNINILDEAAN
-210 ASGIGSM
+210 GIGSM

-230 TFERIDDQLV
+230 TFERIGDRLV

-247 TRVALGASTFQ
+247 TRVALGASTYQ

-271 AQTGIN
+271 AHTGIN
-277 NIKLGPLT
+277 NIKIGPLT
-285 IPTTPEGNVWVYFAP
+285 IPTTADGNAWIYFTP
-300 TKNIPSVSAGDVI
+300 TRNILTVSAADVV
-313 SGLIPPEFFE
+313 SGAVLPEFFE

-350 VTVIAQFIQ
+350 VTIIAQFIQ

-378 LAGLVLAVLVTLSIQ
+378 LTGLILAVLITLSIH
-393 ALGPIGGLSILIV
+393 ALGPIGGLSILIL
-406 GSSGIIGSSYYFFK
+406 GSGGIIGLSYYFFK

-436 SVYVVVT
+436 SVYVAVT
-443 FCNFLFT
+443 FFNFLFT

-509 PEALTKL
+509 PEALTRL
-516 INQLLTVLSNA
+516 INQLLTVLSNP

-576 ELNKDLDFK
+576 ELNEDLDFK
-585 LEVGIGINSGNC
+585 LEIGIGINSGNC

-632 TMVIGENTYLEDAS
+632 TMVIGENTYLEDSS
-646 FQMVE
+646 FQIVE
-651 MDKISVKGKTTPE
+651 MDKIAVKGKSTPE

-674 KFADGFF
+674 NFMDGFF

-696 QAAKAMIQ
+696 QAAKAIIQ
-704 ELTVCPNELGLYYA
+704 ELTASPNELELYYA
-718 HMSARIEEYIINPPP
+718 HMRTRIEEYVTNPPP
-733 LDWEG
+733 TDWEG

>member
-1 MEKSEQTKAKLVSAV
+1 
-16 MKLMNNGQK
+16 MKK
-25 ISRYGL
+25 DYKKFSRYGL
-31 LAFAILVSFLPIL
+31 IGFAIFVSFLPIF
-44 NPLQIFSSLQNYS
+44 NPLQIFTSLQNYS
-57 FDTFQRMLPREIHSE
+57 FDTFQRILPREVYSE
-72 DPLVI
+72 DPVVI
-77 IDIDDRSLAEI
+77 IDIDDRSLTEI
-88 GQWPWPRNQLAK
+88 GQWPWSRGQLAK

-112 FDIVFAESDRTNPEN
+112 FDIVFAEPDRTNPQNLIANYSFNEAIN
-127 FIDSYPLNQALK
+127 
-139 KELSKLPSN
+139 KELAALPSN
-148 DELFAQ
+148 DELFAN
-154 AIVNHGTVVLGQA
+154 AISSHGTVVLGQA
-167 LNNKNNTQP
+167 LNNKDNTKP
-176 YKAKYG
+176 YKAKFG

-188 DPKQFIRNYLGAQ
+188 DPKQFIANYLGAQ
-201 NNIKPLNDT
+201 NNIKLLDDS
-210 ASGIGSM
+210 ASGVGSM
-217 SIGNNDAIVRQLP
+217 SIGNNDVIVRQLP

-247 TRVALGASTFQ
+247 TRVAVGASTFQ
-258 IKSSNASSEEAFG
+258 IKSSNASSEEAYG
-271 AQTGIN
+271 AKTGIN

-285 IPTTPEGNVWVYFAP
+285 IPTTPEGNAWVYFAP
-300 TKNIPSVSAGDVI
+300 TKNILTVSAFDVI
-313 SGLIPPEFFE
+313 SGTIPSEFFE
-323 GKIAL
+323 GKVAL

-343 TEKNIPG
+343 TEKNVPG
-350 VTVIAQFIQ
+350 VTIIAQFIQ

-378 LAGLVLAVLVTLSIQ
+378 IAGLILALSITLGIQ
-393 ALGPIGGLSILIV
+393 ALGPIGGLSIFLV
-406 GSSGIIGSSYYFFK
+406 GSGGIISSSYYFFK

-436 SVYVVVT
+436 SVYVAVT
-443 FCNFLFT
+443 FFNFLFT

-509 PEALTKL
+509 PEALTQL

-527 ILDHGGTIDKYMGD
+527 ILEHGGTIDKYMGD

-553 ANHRELA
+553 ANHRQLA
-560 IKSAHAMN
+560 IESAHSMN
-568 EALSKFNL
+568 NALSEFNQNL
-576 ELNKDLDFK
+576 EGSLDFK
-585 LEVGIGINSGNC
+585 LEIGIGINSGEC

-632 TMVIGENTYLEDAS
+632 NMVIGENSYLQDS
-646 FQMVE
+646 SYQMIE
-651 MDKISVKGKTTPE
+651 IDKIAVKGKSAAE
-664 TIFTCFKPET
+664 TIFTCFEPET
-674 KFADGFF
+674 KFAEDFIDKHLNF
-681 SQHEVFLSEYRQQNW
+681 LEKYRSQQWDSASLLVD
-696 QAAKAMIQ
+696 
-704 ELTVCPNELGLYYA
+704 ELISSSNGLQLYYE
-718 HMSARIEEYIINPPP
+718 HMRTRIDEYKIDPPSS
-733 LDWEG
+733 DWGG
-738 VYVAKNK
+738 VYVAQNK